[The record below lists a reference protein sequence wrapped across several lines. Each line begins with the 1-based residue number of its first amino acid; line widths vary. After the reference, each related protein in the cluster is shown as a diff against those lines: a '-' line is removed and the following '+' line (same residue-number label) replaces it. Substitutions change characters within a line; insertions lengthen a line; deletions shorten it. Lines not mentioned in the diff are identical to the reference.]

1 MMVVDDTDRL
11 QPVEL
16 TASKTTTTATR
27 SVIYHES
34 TPTATEDETDE
45 VWELV
50 FEATKAHNARIQI
63 VCRSARQT
71 RDGQHTTASR
81 RAHRRVSV
89 QREGS
94 CCVFCG
100 LCSVAISVTM
110 RGVQTRLQ
118 EEESHYAY
126 NSADTVQL
134 SMSTSNV
141 ATHLVQRAKSACE

>member
-1 MMVVDDTDRL
+1 MWWARGV
-11 QPVEL
+11 
-16 TASKTTTTATR
+16 A
-27 SVIYHES
+27 S
-34 TPTATEDETDE
+34 TPAVTEDETDD

-50 FEATKAHNARIQI
+50 FEATTAHNARIQI
-63 VCRSARQT
+63 VCRSARVPSMTT

-126 NSADTVQL
+126 NSADTV
-134 SMSTSNV
+134 
-141 ATHLVQRAKSACE
+141 